1 MEGSQG
7 SDEEARDLD
16 AKATRIH
23 VQDAQTGK
31 AFPLNARTA
40 KLIRR
45 FCVAKGVDYKRTK
58 HYWNKFPRT
67 ERDAAR
73 ISMHEE
79 LIKKSFSDYMPI
91 KTGMP
96 MISVR

>member
-1 MEGSQG
+1 M
-7 SDEEARDLD
+7 
-16 AKATRIH
+16 
-23 VQDAQTGK
+23 
-31 AFPLNARTA
+31 NARTA
-40 KLIRR
+40 REIRK
-45 FCVAKGVDYKRTK
+45 FCVAKDVDYKRCK
-58 HYWNKFPRT
+58 HYWNKLPRT

-79 LIKKSFSDYMPI
+79 LIKKAFSDYMPI